1 VSGLQGAM
9 SAYIL
14 MSGDD
19 EDRFRFAHDRY
30 MQAASKTS
38 LSSVMTFA
46 NCDVLATSFS
56 K

>member
-1 VSGLQGAM
+1 M

-14 MSGDD
+14 MAGDD
-19 EDRFRFAHDRY
+19 EDRFQFAHDRY

-46 NCDVLATSFS
+46 NCDLATSFS